1 MYGHEVMDTSIV
13 MISKHLTRP
22 SSAPAPQCCWRQ
34 QPWRSSCR
42 SVCHSPVSVISFVK
56 AEVICRN
63 ACMHPHTIPGQE
75 VSQKCACAGVFTL
88 TPLQGKRAKTT
99 SSGCS
104 NFVKISGSCYLL
116 LCYPLAPFVLMKYF
130 SILDE
135 YKYILVFYY
144 SCSRNNLWG
153 K

>member
-1 MYGHEVMDTSIV
+1 MNTSIV
-13 MISKHLTRP
+13 IISKQLTRP

-34 QPWRSSCR
+34 QPWLASCR

-63 ACMHPHTIPGQE
+63 ACLHPHTITGQE
-75 VSQKCACAGVFTL
+75 VSQKLLVPEYSHSI
-88 TPLQGKRAKTT
+88 TPLQGKRANITL
-99 SSGCS
+99 SGCS

-144 SCSRNNLWG
+144 SCSRNNL
-153 K
+153 